1 LIRIYLLIPRKIN
14 DAHVHLG
21 RSSIINQSLS
31 LNEIHDFRKKFNIE
45 NMFLMSLDVD
55 IEQNNKTVI
64 KLTHKHNFVH
74 GLYWIKK
81 TNIESDAITIKNEL
95 KNGGLVGVKFHGT
108 FEKLPVTDPVY
119 EPVMNILDEHKSILL
134 IHAGRFK
141 DGSPESTT
149 SYFHA
154 LKLAKN
160 YPNIKVIVAHM
171 GGNDTSIVK
180 EAVENSK
187 YIPNVYFDISG
198 VSTPYRI
205 EYATEVIGSEKIL
218 FGSDSPWCSVRAMY
232 YNVEDALIDEKSK
245 NNILY
250 ENFLKLINI
259 ESR

>member
-1 LIRIYLLIPRKIN
+1 LLIPRKIN

-21 RSSIINQSLS
+21 HSSTVNQSLS
-31 LNEIHDFRKKFNIE
+31 LNEIQNFRKKFNID
-45 NMFLMSLDVD
+45 NMFLMSLDLD
-55 IEQNNKTVI
+55 IDKNNKTVI
-64 KLTHKHNFVH
+64 ELTHKHNFIH

-81 TNIESDAITIKNEL
+81 TNIESDVTIIKKEL
-95 KNGGLVGVKFHGT
+95 KDGGLVGVKFHGS
-108 FEKLPVTDPVY
+108 FEKLPVTEPVY
-119 EPVMNILDEHKSILL
+119 EPVMNILDENKSILL
-134 IHAGRFK
+134 VHAGRYK

-154 LKLAKN
+154 LKLARN
-160 YPNIKVIVAHM
+160 YPNIKVIIAHM

-187 YIPNVYFDISG
+187 HTPNVYFDTSG

-205 EYATEVIGSEKIL
+205 EYATSIIGSDRLL
-218 FGSDSPWCSVRAMY
+218 FGTDFPWCSVRAVY
-232 YNVEDALIDEKSK
+232 YNIIDAMIDEKSK
-245 NNILY
+245 NKILY